1 MSNVSAQAKSVALR
15 FLSNTAFRK
24 IRQARLVNVLS
35 EGQLLKE
42 TVFGAHRLLALIT
55 VIISLYCVL
64 VALLYTAGQH
74 EKRTL
79 NLLSK

>member
-1 MSNVSAQAKSVALR
+1 MS
-15 FLSNTAFRK
+15 
-24 IRQARLVNVLS
+24 LS

-42 TVFGAHRLLALIT
+42 TVFGAYRLLALIT
-55 VIISLYCVL
+55 VIICLYRAL
-64 VALLYTAGQH
+64 VTLLYAAGQH

>member
-1 MSNVSAQAKSVALR
+1 MSNVSAQAKSVTLR
-15 FLSNTAFRK
+15 FLCNTAFRK

-42 TVFGAHRLLALIT
+42 TVFGAYRLLALIT
-55 VIISLYCVL
+55 VIICLYCAL
-64 VALLYTAGQH
+64 VTLLYTAGQH